1 MTGVLLGILSLTLH
15 WQRVPQFDIA
25 YIAEIPGRTELAIAT
40 QGSAEHV
47 FPRPD
52 AASLRWIGRRD
63 LLLVVSWSDVTI
75 FTSNGTKSA
84 LGKVNQPDRVVAMVF
99 NEGAAS
105 AYAIRMEPYEL
116 VVIDT
121 TTGAAKALAKG
132 GQVPGTTSMGRP
144 EVGCEVAVSGDSRYV
159 AFNLPS
165 KARRGVGEYVHTEAF
180 VYDIQTKKTVKV
192 GRGAVRGWVGSDA
205 VLLWDDDTGPLNL
218 PIAKVVGRDGRLRAK
233 REVPSVVTTCG
244 DLIVGLGGA
253 HMELRGRSGREVVIW
268 DKALKEIGHG
278 GRIEY
283 RLAQTRT
290 HSFAVR
296 PRK

>member
-84 LGKVNQPDRVVAMVF
+84 LGNVNQPDRVVAMVF

-105 AYAIRMEPYEL
+105 A
-116 VVIDT
+116 
-121 TTGAAKALAKG
+121 
-132 GQVPGTTSMGRP
+132 
-144 EVGCEVAVSGDSRYV
+144 
-159 AFNLPS
+159 
-165 KARRGVGEYVHTEAF
+165 
-180 VYDIQTKKTVKV
+180 
-192 GRGAVRGWVGSDA
+192 
-205 VLLWDDDTGPLNL
+205 
-218 PIAKVVGRDGRLRAK
+218 
-233 REVPSVVTTCG
+233 
-244 DLIVGLGGA
+244 
-253 HMELRGRSGREVVIW
+253 
-268 DKALKEIGHG
+268 
-278 GRIEY
+278 
-283 RLAQTRT
+283 
-290 HSFAVR
+290 
-296 PRK
+296 